1 MENFSSIFRYIMEQV
16 REQAPLIHCIANP
29 ISIHDCA
36 NVVLAAG
43 ARPIMAEHPGEVRE
57 ITAGARALAL
67 NIGNITD
74 ARKESVRICME
85 EAARRRIPAVL
96 DMVGIGCSS
105 MRRQL
110 VLDCLDRRREIC
122 PQAPLILKGNLSE
135 IKSLATEG
143 EKEPVHTDGVDAR
156 ACDGLTRENEAQTI
170 QMICG
175 LAAAHQ
181 AVILATGKTDV
192 IADERNAYLSDN
204 GCPAMS
210 QITGTGCML
219 TVLAAVYASQSGCST
234 GLYNWQEPFNPQ
246 KSATR
251 QKPADAQKDSLP
263 KGLTEAAL
271 LAALVSGICGERAAE
286 DWKGT
291 GTFQV
296 RLMDEFSGCTWELV
310 EKYRKVREWNE

>member
-1 MENFSSIFRYIMEQV
+1 MENFSSIFRYIMERV

-74 ARKESVRICME
+74 ARKESVMICME

-110 VLDCLDRRREIC
+110 VLDCLERRREIC

-135 IKSLATEG
+135 IKTLATAG

-170 QMICG
+170 QMIRG

-192 IADERNAYLSDN
+192 IADERNTYLADN

-219 TVLAAVYASQSGCST
+219 TVLAAVYASQSGKAT
-234 GLYNWQEPFNPQ
+234 GLYSRQEPINPQ
-246 KSATR
+246 KPVTR
-251 QKPADAQKDSLP
+251 QKPADAQADSLST
-263 KGLTEAAL
+263 GLTEAAL

>member
-74 ARKESVRICME
+74 ARKESVLICME

-135 IKSLATEG
+135 IKTLATAG

-170 QMICG
+170 QMIRG

-192 IADERNAYLSDN
+192 IADDRNTYLADN

-246 KSATR
+246 KPATW
-251 QKPADAQKDSLP
+251 QKPADAQADSLP

-296 RLMDEFSGCTWELV
+296 RLMDEFSGCTWDLV

>member
-74 ARKESVRICME
+74 ARKESVRICMG

-110 VLDCLDRRREIC
+110 VLDCLERRREIC

-135 IKSLATEG
+135 IKTLATAG

-170 QMICG
+170 QMIRG

-192 IADERNAYLSDN
+192 IADERNTYLADN

-219 TVLAAVYASQSGCST
+219 TVLAAVYA
-234 GLYNWQEPFNPQ
+234 WQEPFNPQ

-251 QKPADAQKDSLP
+251 QKPADAQADSLS

-296 RLMDEFSGCTWELV
+296 RLMDEFSGCTGELV
-310 EKYRKVREWNE
+310 GKYREVREGNE

>member
-74 ARKESVRICME
+74 ARKESVLICME

-110 VLDCLDRRREIC
+110 VLDCLERRREIC

-135 IKSLATEG
+135 IKTLATAG

-170 QMICG
+170 QMIRG

-192 IADERNAYLSDN
+192 IADERNAYLADN

-219 TVLAAVYASQSGCST
+219 TVLAAVYASQSGCAT

-251 QKPADAQKDSLP
+251 QKPADAQADSLP
-263 KGLTEAAL
+263 TGLTEAAL

>member
-16 REQAPLIHCIANP
+16 RDQAPLIHCIANP

-110 VLDCLDRRREIC
+110 VLDCLERRREIC

-135 IKSLATEG
+135 IKSLATAG

-170 QMICG
+170 QMIRG

-192 IADERNAYLSDN
+192 IADERNTYLADN

-219 TVLAAVYASQSGCST
+219 TVLAAVYASQSGCAT

-246 KSATR
+246 KSATW
-251 QKPADAQKDSLP
+251 QKPADAQADSLP